1 MDRRGEEKN
10 KEDDSRERKERK
22 ERETEG
28 ETERK
33 KRKIAPRRKKSYHTE
48 FYSVLSSSLGPAVM
62 VLQNSRPYP
71 HP

>member
-1 MDRRGEEKN
+1 MDGRGEEKKK

-22 ERETEG
+22 ERK
-28 ETERK
+28 TERK

-62 VLQNSRPYP
+62 VFQNSRPYP